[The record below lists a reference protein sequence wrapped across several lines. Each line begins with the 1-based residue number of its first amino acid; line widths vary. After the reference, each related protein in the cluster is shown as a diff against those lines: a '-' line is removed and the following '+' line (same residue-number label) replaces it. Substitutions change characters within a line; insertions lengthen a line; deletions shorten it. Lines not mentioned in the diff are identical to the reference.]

1 MSQKAK
7 EKREILIKSAI
18 QLLQEEGINAL
29 TLDAVAKKANTS
41 KGGLLYHFPNK
52 QALIEG
58 VVQDIYEKFSEE
70 FFILVEKE
78 TKNRYTKAF
87 IELCFN
93 DLSKHSDL
101 YVGSMVVPFLENK
114 QVQDIYQNILDYL
127 KKDELDETTINLIRL
142 TIDGVYYNKFS
153 TIAPLTAVEMNEI
166 KQKLYR
172 LAEGE

>member
-7 EKREILIKSAI
+7 EKREALINSAI
-18 QLLQEEGINAL
+18 QLLQVDGVNAL

-58 VVQDIYEKFSEE
+58 IVQDIYEKFSEE

-78 TKNRYTKAF
+78 TKNRYTKAY
-87 IELCFN
+87 IKLCFD

-114 QVQDIYQNILDYL
+114 NVQEIYQNILDHL
-127 KKDELDETTINLIRL
+127 KQDELDDTTVDLIRL

-153 TIAPLTAVEMNEI
+153 TLAPLTEVEMDEI
-166 KQKLYR
+166 KQRLYR
-172 LAEGE
+172 LAKGE

>member
-7 EKREILIKSAI
+7 EKRETLINSAI

-58 VVQDIYEKFSEE
+58 IVQDIYEKFSEE

-114 QVQDIYQNILDYL
+114 QVQDIYQNILEHL
-127 KKDELDETTINLIRL
+127 KKDELDETTVNLIRL

-153 TIAPLTAVEMNEI
+153 TIAPLTAVEMDEI
-166 KQKLYR
+166 KQKLYH

>member
-7 EKREILIKSAI
+7 EKREELINSAI
-18 QLLQEEGINAL
+18 QLLQVDGVNAL
-29 TLDAVAKKANTS
+29 TLDAVAKNANTS

-58 VVQDIYEKFSEE
+58 IVQDIYEKFSEE

-78 TKNRYTKAF
+78 TKNRYTKAY
-87 IELCFN
+87 ITLCFD

-114 QVQDIYQNILDYL
+114 NVQEVYQNILNHL
-127 KKDELDETTINLIRL
+127 KQDDLDDTAVDLIRL

-153 TIAPLTAVEMNEI
+153 TLAPLTAAEMQAI
-166 KQKLYR
+166 KQRLYR